1 MDFQYSPQEEQFRQ
15 ELRTWLAAH
24 LPADYDPRT
33 FATLDEDQRFAIKR
47 EWQRQLC
54 NAGWLGIHWPQ
65 EYGGRGTTVIEQTIY
80 QQEMDRVQAPG
91 IANPLGVSMVAP
103 TLMHW
108 GTETQ
113 KQRYLRKIL
122 NAEEIW
128 CQGYSEP
135 GAGSDLASLH
145 TCAVEDGD
153 DFIVNGQKVWT
164 SFAQRSDYCILI
176 VRTDSSVAKHKG
188 LSYLLVDMRSPGITI
203 RPLVQITGDAEFNEV
218 FFEDVR
224 VPKENLLG
232 AKNQGWQVIVT
243 TLMFERVNFGGGDP
257 MYQIEPWLARLTAL
271 AKRIQINGHSAAEDP
286 AVRQQLAQFHTE
298 MQAIIY
304 NGFRQLTQQMRGSQ
318 PGAEGSINK
327 LAIASLNL
335 RMAHFATELLGPYSQ
350 MELGEPQSM
359 DGGEW
364 SQRALGARVFT
375 IAGGTAEIQRN
386 ILGERVLGLPKE

>member
-1 MDFQYSPQEEQFRQ
+1 MDLSHTAEERAFRR
-15 ELRTWLAAH
+15 EVRAWLTSH
-24 LPADYDPRT
+24 VPRRRR
-33 FATLDEDQRFAIKR
+33 DERPR
-47 EWQRQLC
+47 EWLGLERVAQAKAWQRQVYE
-54 NAGWLGIHWPQ
+54 AGYLALAWPR
-65 EYGGRGTTVIEQTIY
+65 EWGGQGADLMRQTIVNE
-80 QQEMDRVQAPG
+80 EMVRARAPALIGLMG
-91 IANPLGVSMVAP
+91 IQMVGP
-103 TLMHW
+103 TLIQH
-108 GTETQ
+108 GNEE
-113 KQRYLRKIL
+113 QRRRFLPKIL
-122 NAEEIW
+122 GAEEIW

-135 GAGSDLASLH
+135 GAGSDLAALH
-145 TCAVEDGD
+145 TRAVEDGD

-176 VRTDSSVAKHKG
+176 VRTDPSVPKHKG
-188 LSYLLVDMRSPGITI
+188 LSYLLMDMRSPGITI

-224 VPKENLLG
+224 VPKANLLG

-271 AKRIQINGHSAAEDP
+271 AKRIQINGRAAAEDS

-298 MQAIIY
+298 MQAITY

-318 PGAEGSINK
+318 PGPEGSINK

-335 RMAHFATELLGPYSQ
+335 RMAHFATELLGPYGQ
-350 MELGEPQSM
+350 MELGEPHSL

-375 IAGGTAEIQRN
+375 IAGGTVEIQRN